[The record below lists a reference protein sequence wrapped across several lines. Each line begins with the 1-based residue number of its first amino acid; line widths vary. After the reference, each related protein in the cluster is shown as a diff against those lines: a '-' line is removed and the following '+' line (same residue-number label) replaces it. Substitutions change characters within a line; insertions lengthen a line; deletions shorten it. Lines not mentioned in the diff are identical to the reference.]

1 MALKED
7 LATVISNPASG
18 IMTPEFEL
26 EETPMGKVGGFIISP
41 TFAGKSQIERQNLI
55 WDYLDHELDK
65 TQILHIVT
73 LVTVTPEE
81 AQED

>member
-7 LATVISNPASG
+7 LTTLISNPASG
-18 IMTPEFEL
+18 ITTPEFEL
-26 EETPMGKVGGFIISP
+26 EETSMGKVGGFIISP

-55 WDYLDHELDK
+55 WNYLDHELDK
-65 TQILHIVT
+65 NQIIHIVT

>member
-7 LATVISNPASG
+7 LTTLVSNPASG
-18 IMTPEFEL
+18 IMTPKFEL

-41 TFAGKSQIERQNLI
+41 TFAGKSQIERQNMI
-55 WDYLDHELDK
+55 WDYLDHKLDK
-65 TQILHIVT
+65 THILHIVT
-73 LVTVTPEE
+73 LVTVTPAE